1 MTINESLNPRRQTRT
16 VKISHLLIGSRH
28 PINIQS
34 MTTTKTTDVEETV
47 RQIVQ
52 LVENGCEMVRVTVQ
66 GMKEV
71 QACEKIK
78 EKMLLLGIE
87 APLVADIH
95 FFPQAAMYVADFV
108 DKVRINPGNFA
119 ERGMNS
125 EEQGLQL
132 IDEKFSPLVEK
143 CKRLGKAMRIGVNH
157 GSLSKRILYQ
167 YGNSIEGMVISAL
180 EYISVCRRL
189 NYHDIIVSMKASN
202 AKVMIAAYR
211 ATVEALDQ
219 RDWCYPLHLGVT
231 EAGMHL
237 DGIVKSCV
245 GIGTLLAEG
254 IGDTIRCSLTGEPVQ
269 EIFVCK
275 NLIKFTNAYLALPQQ
290 KNPFALSSSEDFKS
304 KNKIASTPWPSYGV
318 FLKLTSNHLAQST
331 DELLENLGIDNK
343 SGRKSSTTP
352 DGVFV
357 PNLPEYASIITILQ
371 KYMLVFFDDL
381 LDMNNSY
388 TEKPFEIC
396 HAIEPGIHTIRNY
409 FINKQ
414 KNLISLPVLLTFS
427 RQFHCNEEAA
437 VALSTELGAVLIDG
451 LGDAVVVDFPNISL
465 TILREIIF
473 AILLSANIRSVK
485 TEYISCPSCGRT
497 QFDIATITEKI
508 KASTS
513 HLPGLKLAVMGCI
526 VNGPGEMADADFG
539 LVGSKSGMV
548 DLYVRHQRVKA
559 HIPLDEA
566 EKELIQLLKDHN
578 VWKDPVE
585 AVLV

>member
-1 MTINESLNPRRQTRT
+1 MLNKSLSPRRQTRS
-16 VKISHLLIGSRH
+16 VKIGNLFIGSQH
-28 PINIQS
+28 PINVQS

-47 RQIVQ
+47 EQIVQ
-52 LVENGCEMVRVTVQ
+52 LVENGCEIVRVTVQ

-78 EKMLLLGIE
+78 ERMLQLGIS

-95 FFPQAAMYVADFV
+95 FFPQAAMFVADFV

-119 ERGMNS
+119 ERGMTS

-132 IDEKFSPLVEK
+132 IDEKFSPLIEK
-143 CKRLGKAMRIGVNH
+143 CKRLDKAMRIGVNH

-167 YGNSIEGMVISAL
+167 YGNSIEGMVVSAL

-189 NYHDIIVSMKASN
+189 DYHDIVISMKASN

-211 ATVEALDQ
+211 ATAQALDQ
-219 RDWCYPLHLGVT
+219 RDWRYPLHLGVT

-269 EIFVCK
+269 EVPVCRS
-275 NLIKFTNAYLALPQQ
+275 LLKFTDSYLSLPPQE
-290 KNPFALSSSEDFKS
+290 NPFALSSSESF
-304 KNKIASTPWPSYGV
+304 KNKRQAAATPWPSFGV
-318 FLKLTSNHLAQST
+318 FLQLHPTHLTKYSQ
-331 DELLENLGIDNK
+331 DELLEALGIDTTTGKK
-343 SGRKSSTTP
+343 SPTTP
-352 DGVFV
+352 DGVFM
-357 PNLPEYASIITILQ
+357 PNLPEFSSLATALKEHMS
-371 KYMLVFFDDL
+371 VFFNDL
-381 LDMNNSY
+381 LEEDNLANS
-388 TEKPFEIC
+388 PFNIC
-396 HAIEPGIHTIRNY
+396 QATEPGIHTVRNY
-409 FINKQ
+409 FLENQ
-414 KNLISLPVLLTFS
+414 DAPSDRPVLLTFA
-427 RQFHCNEEAA
+427 RQFQCSEEAA

-451 LGDAVVVDFPNISL
+451 LGDAVLVDFPNISL
-465 TILREIIF
+465 PILREIIF

-497 QFDIATITEKI
+497 QFDIATVTEKI
-508 KASTS
+508 KKSTS
-513 HLPGLKLAVMGCI
+513 HLPGLKLAIMGCI

-539 LVGSKSGMV
+539 LVGSKPGMV
-548 DLYVRHQRVKA
+548 DLYVKHQKVKA
-559 HIPLDEA
+559 YIPLDDA
-566 EKELIQLLKDHN
+566 ENELIQLLKEHN

-585 AVLV
+585 AVLA